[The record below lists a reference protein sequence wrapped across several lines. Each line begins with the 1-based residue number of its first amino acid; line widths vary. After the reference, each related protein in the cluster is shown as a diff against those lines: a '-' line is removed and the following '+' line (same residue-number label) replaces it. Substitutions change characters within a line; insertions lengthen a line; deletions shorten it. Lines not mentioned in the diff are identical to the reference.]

1 MLCNQYKP
9 CCAASLEI
17 RDWSLVTGSLL
28 DVCVCVCVGGE
39 YGIGRCGSFNERN
52 KNMVNGRKGRE
63 RFS

>member
-28 DVCVCVCVGGE
+28 DVCVCVGGGGSMALAGVAPLMR
-39 YGIGRCGSFNERN
+39 GI
-52 KNMVNGRKGRE
+52 KIW
-63 RFS
+63 